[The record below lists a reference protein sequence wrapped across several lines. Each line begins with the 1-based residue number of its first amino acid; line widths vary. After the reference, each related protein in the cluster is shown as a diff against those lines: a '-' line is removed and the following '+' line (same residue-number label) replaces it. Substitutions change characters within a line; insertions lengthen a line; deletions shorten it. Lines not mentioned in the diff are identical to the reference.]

1 MKIRNVL
8 ILSVVAI
15 ALTAV
20 SLQIGQ
26 WTYSWMPPQ
35 AAAESHLVDKLFSFL
50 ITLGAF
56 IFLGVTGTL
65 IYSAIFHRA
74 EKYDT
79 SDGPPIEGNI
89 TLEIVWTA
97 IPVLL
102 VFWIAGYSYQIYEQM
117 GIQGPMEAMH
127 LHIPTVMKSAS
138 AAPVKEDTRTRRQG
152 DAGKEEAGKRGQ
164 EDTGNIKGLPVEDIE
179 VDAKQWAWVFRYPG
193 TDISTTE
200 LHLPINHRI
209 RLALHSEDVLHGFYI
224 PAFRVKQDIIPN
236 RNIDFE
242 FTPTR
247 IGKYQLTDSEF
258 SGTYFATMQADVIV
272 ESREDYKQWLAEA
285 ANRRPCIA
293 NNQAASEY
301 AQESKEL
308 IKGWATVIPAKAPI
322 VNSSKLINHLSY
334 SLPLCASAPLRE
346 EQTFKYPSS
355 VARANK

>member
-1 MKIRNVL
+1 MKKIQKVL
-8 ILSVVAI
+8 ISSVTAI
-15 ALTAV
+15 ALIAV
-20 SLQIGQ
+20 SLWIGE

-35 AAAESHLVDKLFSFL
+35 AASESHLVDELFSFL

-56 IFLGVTGTL
+56 IFIGVTGTL

-74 EKYDT
+74 EQHDT

-102 VFWIAGYSYQIYEQM
+102 VFWIATYSYQIYQQM

-127 LHIPTVMKSAS
+127 MHIPALMKSAS
-138 AAPVKEDTRTRRQG
+138 AAPVKEDR
-152 DAGKEEAGKRGQ
+152 E
-164 EDTGNIKGLPVEDIE
+164 NVNVLPVEDIE
-179 VDAKQWAWVFRYPG
+179 VDAKQWAWVFRYPK
-193 TDISTTE
+193 TDTTSTE

-209 RLALHSEDVLHGFYI
+209 RLTLHSEDVIHGFYI

-242 FTPTR
+242 FTPIRT
-247 IGKYQLTDSEF
+247 GKYQLTDSQF

-272 ESREDYKQWLAEA
+272 ESPEDYKTWQTEA
-285 ANRRPCIA
+285 ANHEPCIA

-308 IKGWATVIPAKAPI
+308 IKGWATVVPAQAPI
-322 VNSSKLINHLSY
+322 VNSNKVIRRLSD
-334 SLPLCASAPLRE
+334 SAPLCASTLLHE
-346 EQTFKYPSS
+346 E
-355 VARANK
+355 

>member
-1 MKIRNVL
+1 MTFMAMKIRNIL
-8 ILSVVAI
+8 ILSAIAI

-20 SLQIGQ
+20 SLLIGQ

-35 AAAESHLVDKLFSFL
+35 AAAESQLVDKLFSFL

-102 VFWIAGYSYQIYEQM
+102 VFWIATYSYQIYEQM

-127 LHIPTVMKSAS
+127 LHIPIGMKSAS
-138 AAPVKEDTRTRRQG
+138 AAPING
-152 DAGKEEAGKRGQ
+152 DAGIVSASPTSSIVST
-164 EDTGNIKGLPVEDIE
+164 DATSNVIPFEDIE
-179 VDAKQWAWVFRYPG
+179 VNAKQWAWVFRYPKTG
-193 TDISTTE
+193 ITSTE
-200 LHLPINHRI
+200 LHLPVNHRI
-209 RLALHSEDVLHGFYI
+209 RLAMQSKDVLHGFYI

-242 FTPTR
+242 FTPIR
-247 IGKYQLTDSEF
+247 IGKYELTDSEF
-258 SGTYFATMQADVIV
+258 SGTYFATMRANVVV
-272 ESREDYKQWLAEA
+272 ESPEDYKKWLHQA
-285 ANRRPCIA
+285 ANRKPCTA

-308 IKGWATVIPAKAPI
+308 IKGWVTVAPAQAPV
-322 VNSSKLINHLSY
+322 VNY
-334 SLPLCASAPLRE
+334 S
-346 EQTFKYPSS
+346 
-355 VARANK
+355 N